1 MGGEEEG
8 VVCTRATSGLLQFS
22 IRRPLLEPRSKQLK
36 FSLMSSSE
44 IIQNS
49 ELQVYERALYKV
61 GYVVLRASR
70 AGVFCCVKLGWWER
84 GCDHAEGH
92 SDNLSWWSLQSLSFQ
107 YQWLEPAV
115 FLSDG

>member
-1 MGGEEEG
+1 MSRVECTMGGEEEG

-22 IRRPLLEPRSKQLK
+22 IRHPPLQPRSKQLK

-61 GYVVLRASR
+61 GFVLQKLVGGCFLLCEQGGSERSR
-70 AGVFCCVKLGWWER
+70 EYAER
-84 GCDHAEGH
+84 H
-92 SDNLSWWSLQSLSFQ
+92 SGQFVLVEFSRSLV
-107 YQWLEPAV
+107 PIPMA
-115 FLSDG
+115 